1 MKIKFLFLPFL
12 LLFSIVFVSCAEKRE
27 RPVSLSQEE
36 KTGLAQATFA
46 GGCFWC
52 TEAIFE
58 GVKGV
63 KDVVSGYSGGDVENP
78 TYREVVSGKTGH
90 AEAIMIYFDPEIVSY
105 DTLLTIFFAVHD
117 PTTLNRQ
124 GPDVGTQYRS
134 MILYHNKAQQK
145 AAEEHVAKLEK
156 SGKFA
161 NPIVTQIV
169 HFEKFYEAEDYH
181 QDYCS
186 LNPSDPYVRKVS
198 NPIFEKF
205 KDEFKDKL
213 KEEYQ

>member
-134 MILYHNKAQQK
+134 MILYHDKAQQK

-186 LNPSDPYVRKVS
+186 LNPGDPYVRKVS